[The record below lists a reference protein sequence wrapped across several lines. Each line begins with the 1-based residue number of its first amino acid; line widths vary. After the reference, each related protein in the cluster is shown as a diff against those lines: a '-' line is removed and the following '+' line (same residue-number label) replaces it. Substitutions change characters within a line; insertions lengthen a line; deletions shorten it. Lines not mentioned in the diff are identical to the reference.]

1 MFLNRK
7 ALTTNVLI
15 RLDSVVMVT
24 LESLQLF
31 SWKLNCGVIMK
42 FMKEVVIVWNCSEK
56 CLMSFEIKCEKE
68 FHKGPLVGFIFR
80 KVPAINIQVERLDF
94 EQ

>member
-1 MFLNRK
+1 
-7 ALTTNVLI
+7 
-15 RLDSVVMVT
+15 
-24 LESLQLF
+24 
-31 SWKLNCGVIMK
+31 MK
-42 FMKEVVIVWNCSEK
+42 FMKEVVIVWNCSEE

>member
-56 CLMSFEIKCEKE
+56 CSMNIEIKCEKE
-68 FHKGPLVGFIFR
+68 FHKGTLVGFIFR